1 MVSVHAPVRGTPPPP
16 PPAPARRRR
25 PRLPHLS
32 LWWVAFL
39 AAAALALLL
48 LLGWSVVPHASGGHL
63 RAPVARAL
71 EGACVSQ
78 PALCTA
84 P

>member
-1 MVSVHAPVRGTPPPP
+1 MTDV
-16 PPAPARRRR
+16 PATADASGPSTASRKWLIYGGRAT
-25 PRLPHLS
+25 LT
-32 LWWVAFL
+32 
-39 AAAALALLL
+39 LLL
-48 LLGWSVVPHASGGHL
+48 LLGWALVPHASGGHL

>member
-1 MVSVHAPVRGTPPPP
+1 
-16 PPAPARRRR
+16 
-25 PRLPHLS
+25 
-32 LWWVAFL
+32 VAFL

-48 LLGWSVVPHASGGHL
+48 LLGWTLVPHASGGHL